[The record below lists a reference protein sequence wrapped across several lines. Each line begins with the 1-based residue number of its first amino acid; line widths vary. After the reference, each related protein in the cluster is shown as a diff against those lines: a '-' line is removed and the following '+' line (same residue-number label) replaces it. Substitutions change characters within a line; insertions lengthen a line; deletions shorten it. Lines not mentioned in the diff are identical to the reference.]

1 MEHNVFKSDVLVVGG
16 GVSGVIASIS
26 AARNGFS
33 VILIE
38 KEVYLGGIAVGAMIG
53 QFVGCGLDDTPTFC
67 GIPKEIVDTMLN
79 SGNAHW
85 YRMPARTREGNI
97 LLLEYNVDVLGKL
110 LEDMVREAGVRVF
123 YNTQLLEAEET
134 AEKCRITTLGVNS
147 ILEFECA
154 YAIDATGTAALV
166 DRIGFPTK
174 ILPVEDRMPSGLMF
188 RMNNVDLKQ
197 FRTFNWVKVRKPWFK
212 EGILPAEHLAIS
224 VVPKTNDVIVN
235 ATNYCPFNEESPE
248 DIAKVEMIL
257 QDQIKQMVPIFKEK
271 IPGFQNASLTAI
283 AKKVGVREARRIVGD
298 YIFDSQSRK

>member
-134 AEKCRITTLGVNS
+134 AEKCRITALGVNS